1 MIHNQEIKS
10 STEAGHMLRLEG
22 KEFKIIIVNMLR
34 NLVAASGPL
43 TKMENFNQ
51 QMETLKK
58 ETFLYY
64 VILYHLHLAVRR
76 CVLK

>member
-1 MIHNQEIKS
+1 
-10 STEAGHMLRLEG
+10 MLRLED
-22 KEFKIIIVNMLR
+22 KDFKVIIVNMLR
-34 NLVAASGPL
+34 NLVATSGPL
-43 TKMENFNQ
+43 TKMENFKQ

-76 CVLK
+76 CVWRF